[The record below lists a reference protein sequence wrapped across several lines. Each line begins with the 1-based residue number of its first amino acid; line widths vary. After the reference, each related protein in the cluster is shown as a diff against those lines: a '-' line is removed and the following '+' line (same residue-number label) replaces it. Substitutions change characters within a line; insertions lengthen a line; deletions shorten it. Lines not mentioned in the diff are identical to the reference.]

1 MRRKAIKRL
10 LALVLCLGV
19 LMTSFAS
26 GALAKKKEVAQEK
39 GKIIFIPHDNRPIS
53 DVETAD
59 TIRQLGYE
67 VIVPPDELLGSN
79 SNLGDSEKLWQWLE
93 DNTTVP
99 HKEDK
104 KPPYK
109 PLPGIKAVVMS
120 GDAMIYG
127 SLVASRKHHIPQKE
141 LLKRVER
148 FRTFKK
154 ERPKVPVYVFSSIM
168 RTPRTGEASGNEEPS
183 YYFSYGTD
191 IFRYTSLLDKQETES
206 LSKREKKE
214 LDFLT
219 ELIPQEAISDWMSRR
234 QKNLAVNKA
243 MIDLAKEGS
252 FSYFCLGRDDNAPYS
267 QTHRE
272 SRWLNEYAKGLGKT
286 RFNNMSGIDEFGML
300 LLTRAVNDLE
310 KKMPFVYVRYNVG
323 EGPTIVPSYSD
334 EAIDKTIRSH
344 VIMAGGMYVTTP
356 ARADLVLL
364 VNTNPNG
371 VTYEANDVDNSE
383 KTDFA
388 DKYFVNMVSEE
399 LAKGKPVAIADIAYA
414 NGADNAVMGLLRD
427 KNLLFKVQAYSGWNT
442 PTNSTGFVLGQGML
456 APRMSEQSRQGL
468 LLTRYLDDWGYQAN
482 VRQNLAN
489 TLGNFLGEGNGG
501 ALNEKRAAVENS
513 ATLRLR
519 TFATYNLPPLWDYK
533 QIQATMP
540 WNRLFECYPKISN

>member
-1 MRRKAIKRL
+1 MKVKSVKRL
-10 LALVLCLGV
+10 LSLVLSLSLLLSVMAG
-19 LMTSFAS
+19 TAT
-26 GALAKKKEVAQEK
+26 AKKKDKPQEE
-39 GKIIFIPHDNRPIS
+39 GKIVFIPHDNRPIS

-79 SNLGDSEKLWQWLE
+79 DNLGDSDKLWQWLE

-148 FRTFKK
+148 FKTFKK

-168 RTPRTGEASGNEEPS
+168 RTPRTGEASGSEEPS

-191 IFRYTSLLDKQETES
+191 IFRYTSLLDKQEVEPLT
-206 LSKREKKE
+206 KREKKE

-243 MIDLAKEGS
+243 MIDLARDGS

-272 SRWLNEYAKGLGKT
+272 SRWLNEYAVGLGKT
-286 RFNNMSGIDEFGML
+286 RFNNMAGIDEFGML

-310 KKMPFVYVRYNVG
+310 KKIPFVYVRYNI
-323 EGPTIVPSYSD
+323 GPGATIVPSYSD
-334 EAIDKTIRSH
+334 ETIDKTIRSH
-344 VIMAGGMYVTTP
+344 VIMAGGMYVTSP

-371 VTYEANDVDNSE
+371 VTYEANDVENTE
-383 KTDFA
+383 KTDLA
-388 DKYFVNMVSEE
+388 DRYFVNMVSEE
-399 LAKGKPVAIADIAYA
+399 LAAGKPVAVADIAYA
-414 NGADNAVMGLLRD
+414 NGADNAMMGMLRD
-427 KNLLFKVQAYSGWNT
+427 KDFLFRIQAYSGWNT

-456 APRMSEQSRQGL
+456 ASRMSEQSRMAL

-489 TLGNFLGEGNGG
+489 TMGNFPGKGTGG
-501 ALNEKRAAVENS
+501 ALNEKRSAVEAS
-513 ATLRLR
+513 ATLRLQ
-519 TFATYNLPPLWDYK
+519 TFAQYNLPAVWDFK
-533 QIQATMP
+533 HIKVTMP
-540 WNRLFECYPKISN
+540 WNRLFECYPKI